1 MIYAANVADG
11 DLAEGNE
18 MVERLKET
26 ADKEGAA
33 VVLVSAQVEAELVEL
48 EADDRNDFLG
58 ESNITISSRFHVNY
72 LPNDDCRLYRIFG
85 RHPRGVWPAQAC
97 ERGIRHPQLA
107 NVFYVRTHGDAGM
120 DHRVSPRYDSFW
132 LDPNGHLTPFS
143 LLNAL

>member
-48 EADDRNDFLG
+48 EADDRNDFL
-58 ESNITISSRFHVNY
+58 ESLGVTLEGCGLRKLVSEAYDILNLQTYFTSGPTETRAWTI
-72 LPNDDCRLYRIFG
+72 G
-85 RHPRGVWPAQAC
+85 
-97 ERGIRHPQLA
+97 
-107 NVFYVRTHGDAGM
+107 
-120 DHRVSPRYDSFW
+120 
-132 LDPNGHLTPFS
+132 
-143 LLNAL
+143 